1 MLEKHFFHCVNTF
14 SIFTTNMTTKGF
26 ISPSSQ
32 VHNHMNALYLPWKYW
47 IQMNNGE
54 GVKFFKKWNF
64 LETAQTYYP
73 NHLSTLRT
81 HPTLH
86 YPNHLHDMI
95 PWGVRGER
103 AFVCRKWAFGIS
115 CDPLKIQP
123 GRRNLSPSTSLTPL
137 LTISLKC

>member
-32 VHNHMNALYLPWKYW
+32 VHNHMNALYLPCKYW

-54 GVKFFKKWNF
+54 GVKFFKKWIF

-73 NHLSTLRT
+73 NHLSTLRA

-95 PWGVRGER
+95 PWGIRGER
-103 AFVCRKWAFGIS
+103 ALFAESGHLEFHVTYSKF
-115 CDPLKIQP
+115 
-123 GRRNLSPSTSLTPL
+123 NLAEETWVHLHPWHP
-137 LTISLKC
+137 C